1 MFAKHRI
8 TNVRGNS
15 VVTGHMAPPEA
26 AVAYASR
33 RMMKEQQ
40 GSQVNASLGGFG
52 GAGGASNSL
61 SVNAFW
67 QSNYQYMM
75 TGIIPADPA
84 MVDTSN
90 LSLFYRDIY
99 LFDNTAGSAVDI
111 QSSFPF
117 STWELRGLDHAELK
131 IYDDALARLNIMEMM
146 PQISTAYLVDG
157 FFCGSLVF
165 DPASKQF
172 MDTLIYD
179 ALQCAIIPSPFNNA
193 DPEINV
199 RVSQATQ
206 QYMGSASEYA
216 RQYINS
222 MPTQFVEM
230 LRSGAFTLDP
240 VTTLFV
246 ARRALTDR
254 AYVSY
259 LHRILPMYLIEKTLF
274 RGTLVEAQR
283 RQRAMTHITAGDDT
297 WTPSTEELHAYVA
310 QFQMAE
316 YDPLG
321 GWVSTR
327 NAVQATDLRPGGDFW
342 KWTDMAD
349 ILVPYKLRALGI
361 SESFLSGD
369 ASYASAESAYSTFL
383 ESQNAYRMH
392 LTNRV
397 FYTKLFPLI
406 AVVNGLYKDPSKKAS
421 TNRIVDYL
429 FNQTNRN
436 NLKIP
441 EIHWH
446 KSLEAKGEDNM
457 FDLLEKASDKGVPVP
472 LKMWM
477 AAANMDPEALLRD
490 LKDDTVLRAQLEE
503 FTGKNTAHESEDEG
517 GDDDMDFGVAGG
529 DSEHEAYASVR
540 RELRRRTAMP
550 TAQSIASGGRRNRA
564 LLGRDFGESGEMFE
578 MNKSGSGK
586 KYIYNQKAAV
596 TKSNEQIVKIHSKA
610 HKDKEYRE
618 NLRKRNIAE
627 RGTAIIPG
635 CLDLPIR

>member
-8 TNVRGNS
+8 TDVRGNS
-15 VVTGHMAPPEA
+15 LVTAHTAPPEA

-33 RMMKEQQ
+33 RTMKEQTE
-40 GSQVNASLGGFG
+40 VNASLGGFG
-52 GAGGASNSL
+52 GAGAANSL
-61 SVNAFW
+61 SVNGFW

-84 MVDTSN
+84 QIDTSN

-117 STWELRGLDHAELK
+117 STWELRGLDHEELK

-165 DPASKQF
+165 DPATKQF

-179 ALQCAIIPSPFNNA
+179 ALQCAVIPSPFNNA

-199 RVSQATQ
+199 RVSPATQ
-206 QYMGSASEYA
+206 QYMHSASEYA
-216 RQYINS
+216 QQYINS
-222 MPTQFVEM
+222 MPRQFVEM

-316 YDPLG
+316 FDPLG

-406 AVVNGLYKDPSKKAS
+406 AVVNGLYKDPSKKAR

-457 FDLLEKASDKGVPVP
+457 FDLLEKASEKGVPVP

-477 AAANMDPEALLRD
+477 AAANMDPEALMRD
-490 LKDDTVLRAQLEE
+490 LKDDTALRAQLEE
-503 FTGKNTAHESEDEG
+503 FTGKNTSHESEDES
-517 GDDDMDFGVAGG
+517 GDDDMDFGVAGDG
-529 DSEHEAYASVR
+529 AEHEAYAAMR
-540 RELRRRTAMP
+540 RELRRRTALP
-550 TAQSIASGGRRNRA
+550 TAQSLASGGRRNRA

-578 MNKSGSGK
+578 LNKSGTGK

-596 TKSNEQIVKIHSKA
+596 TKSNEQIVKIHSKTQR
-610 HKDKEYRE
+610 DKHYRE
-618 NLRKRNIAE
+618 QLRKRNIAE
-627 RGTAIIPG
+627 RGTAIMPG

>member
-1 MFAKHRI
+1 MFAKHRV
-8 TNVRGNS
+8 TGVRGNTLNTS
-15 VVTGHMAPPEA
+15 HTAPNQA

-33 RMMKEQQ
+33 RTMKEQTE
-40 GSQVNASLGGFG
+40 VNATVGFFG
-52 GAGGASNSL
+52 GGSGAANSV
-61 SVNAFW
+61 SVNGFW

-84 MVDTSN
+84 LIDTSN

-117 STWELRGLDHAELK
+117 STWELRGLEHNELK
-131 IYDDALARLNIMEMM
+131 VFDDALARLNIMEMM

-179 ALQCAIIPSPFNNA
+179 ALQCAVIPSPFNNA

-206 QYMGSASEYA
+206 QYMHSASEYA
-216 RQYINS
+216 QQYLNS
-222 MPTQFVEM
+222 MPQQFVEM

-246 ARRALTDR
+246 ARKALTDR

-297 WTPSTEELHAYVA
+297 WTPTTEELHAYVA

-316 YDPLG
+316 FDPLG

-327 NAVQATDLRPGGDFW
+327 NAVQAVDLRPGGDFW

-383 ESQNAYRMH
+383 ESQNAYRTH

-397 FYTKLFPLI
+397 FYTKLFPLV
-406 AVVNGLYKDPSKKAS
+406 AVVNGMYKDPSKKAT

-436 NLKIP
+436 NLKMP

-477 AAANMDPEALLRD
+477 AAANMDPEALMRDLRD
-490 LKDDTVLRAQLEE
+490 DSKLRAQLAQ
-503 FTGKNTAHESEDEG
+503 FTGKDTAHESEDDS
-517 GDDDMDFGVAGG
+517 GDDDMDFGV
-529 DSEHEAYASVR
+529 DSEEHKAYARVQ
-540 RELRRRTAMP
+540 RELRRRTAQP
-550 TAQSIASGGRRNRA
+550 TVQSIASGGRSRRA
-564 LLGRDFGESGEMFE
+564 ILSRDFGESGEMFE
-578 MNKSGSGK
+578 VNKSGTGK
-586 KYIYNQKAAV
+586 KYIYNQRAAI
-596 TKSNEQIVKIHSKA
+596 TKSNDTIVKIHSRANKDENYRKTLKA
-610 HKDKEYRE
+610 
-618 NLRKRNIAE
+618 RNIAE
-627 RGTAIIPG
+627 AGTAIMPG